1 MHSSRKDVYGMKRA
15 DEEDP
20 GTLEI
25 PIPFEELPPDR
36 KKRIRRY
43 VYIGSSV
50 FLLLVLSFVVG
61 LNAYTSYKKRQAV
74 DRWQSPGLPVKVID
88 LLPTDLEEVVEAT
101 AVIQPCQE
109 VTVYPEVN
117 AKVLRIEADLG
128 DAVSRDAPLVVLDDE
143 LMNLRVRQIRAQIAK
158 LTAICEDAAKNLKR
172 KEKLFRRKTVA
183 ESDLDQAVLA
193 DQTNRGLLEEAQA
206 QLEMALYDLRH
217 ATVRSPIPG
226 NVAERFLEVG
236 SLASP
241 QTAVARIVNIDRVKV
256 EVGLIDDE
264 VKQVRLG
271 QRVLLR
277 VDAFPEE
284 AFEGQVTAVGRQADA
299 QTLTFPVRVEWENTE
314 GRLLPG
320 MIARVSIRVG
330 HHKGV
335 LVVPREIIHDEG
347 GRPSLFT
354 IVDSKAR
361 KRTLTLGPGEKENVI
376 VHSGLEAGDKV
387 VVVGHEILD
396 DGVKVQ
402 IDSGEGSE

>member
-1 MHSSRKDVYGMKRA
+1 MKQA
-15 DEEDP
+15 DEEKP
-20 GTLEI
+20 GTLDI

-36 KKRIRRY
+36 QKRIRRY
-43 VYIGSSV
+43 VYIGSGV
-50 FLLLVLSFVVG
+50 FLFLVVSFVVG
-61 LNAYTSYKKRQAV
+61 LNAYTSYKKKQAV
-74 DRWQSPGLPVKVID
+74 EEWQSPGIPVQVMD
-88 LLPTDLEEVVEAT
+88 LAPSDLEEVVEAT
-101 AVIQPCQE
+101 AVIQARQE
-109 VTVYPEVN
+109 VSVYPEVN

-128 DAVSRDAPLVVLDDE
+128 DTVAQDAPLVVLDDE

-158 LTAICEDAAKNLKR
+158 LTAICEDAEKNLKR
-172 KEKLFRRKTVA
+172 KEKLFRRKTVS
-183 ESDLDQAVLA
+183 ESDLDQAILA

-241 QTAVARIVNIDRVKV
+241 QTAVARIVNIDKVKV

-264 VKQVRLG
+264 VKRVRVG
-271 QRVLLR
+271 QGVVLE

-284 AFEGQVTAVGRQADA
+284 VFVGQVTAVGRQADA
-299 QTLTFPVRVEWENTE
+299 QTLTFPVRVEWENTDR
-314 GRLLPG
+314 RLLPG
-320 MIARVSIRVG
+320 MIARVSIRVE

-347 GRPSLFT
+347 GRLALFT
-354 IVDSKAR
+354 VVDSLAE
-361 KRTLTLGPGEKENVI
+361 KRFLTLGPGEKESVI
-376 VHSGLEAGDKV
+376 VSSGLEAGDKV

-396 DGVKVQ
+396 HGVKVQ
-402 IDSGEGSE
+402 IDTGEGSE